1 MPGMW
6 KGTMKQNIEC
16 RLCMLG
22 RDENR
27 NTCIWGT
34 GNKKA
39 KVLLVGEAP
48 GLDEDCSNAPFTGGS
63 GRLLEHILN
72 KLGVR
77 REDLY
82 ITNVLK
88 CRPPNNELPGRKETR
103 ECCAACMPYLVSEI
117 ERVGP
122 KIAVVMGGTALEAM
136 TGKTGITKYEGMVV
150 SKDMIAAFH
159 PAYVLRAPSK
169 EIRLAQALAR
179 AFKLAGIKVKTK
191 DYKEGGMYEYEV
203 R

>member
-1 MPGMW
+1 M
-6 KGTMKQNIEC
+6 
-16 RLCMLG
+16 
-22 RDENR
+22 
-27 NTCIWGT
+27 
-34 GNKKA
+34 
-39 KVLLVGEAP
+39 LVGEAP

-72 KLGVR
+72 KLGVK

-103 ECCAACMPYLVSEI
+103 ECCATCMTYLTTEI
-117 ERVGP
+117 ESVGP

-136 TGKTGITKYEGMVV
+136 TGKTGITKCEGMVV
-150 SKDMIAAFH
+150 SQDMIAAFH

-169 EIRLAQALAR
+169 EVRLAQALAR

>member
-1 MPGMW
+1 
-6 KGTMKQNIEC
+6 MKQNTSC

-72 KLGVR
+72 KLGVK

-103 ECCAACMPYLVSEI
+103 ECCATCRPYLLQEVQKCTKVI
-117 ERVGP
+117 
-122 KIAVVMGGTALEAM
+122 VVMGGTALEAI
-136 TGKTGITKYEGMVV
+136 TGCQGITKYEGMIVKQNTWRATVV
-150 SKDMIAAFH
+150 AAFH

-169 EIRLAQALAR
+169 EVRLAQALAR

-191 DYKEGGMYEYEV
+191 GYEQGGLYAYEIGG
-203 R
+203 